1 MIKPRNIILAMFF
14 KFKGDNARI
23 IKALKNK
30 EKLQQEDY
38 DRIDQEITETDFQK
52 LVTII
57 DDDYP
62 NECKTML
69 NPPIAIWI
77 NKDSEDVNIE
87 IVDDIKGEC

>member
-1 MIKPRNIILAMFF
+1 MIKAREVLLAMYF
-14 KFKGDNARI
+14 KFKGDNVKI
-23 IKALKNK
+23 FQALKNK
-30 EKLQQEDY
+30 ERLNPEDY
-38 DRIDQEITETDFQK
+38 DRIGQEILETDFQK

-77 NKDSEDVNIE
+77 NKDSEDVDIE

>member
-1 MIKPRNIILAMFF
+1 
-14 KFKGDNARI
+14 I